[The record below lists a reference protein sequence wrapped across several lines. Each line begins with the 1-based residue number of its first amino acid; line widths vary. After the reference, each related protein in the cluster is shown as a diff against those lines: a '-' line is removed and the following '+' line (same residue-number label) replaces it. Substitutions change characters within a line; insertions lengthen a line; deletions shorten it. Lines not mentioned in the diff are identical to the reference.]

1 MSENVRFE
9 DLYDIE
15 RRPGAG
21 LSLWTKSVE
30 HQLARMHDVNYR
42 LRLAHST
49 EGESASEDGL
59 EWQLQM
65 EVYFL
70 VLSIRRL
77 VLFHDLLARYIS
89 DPRLAEARE
98 TFTKKAPAALRLR
111 NFYEHLDEYLLD
123 GDKKHMKTIQGR
135 AAPILKLRWDS
146 DNVVVSF
153 GDTQVDVSLA
163 AQASIDLGRSSGQV
177 YEAAMA
183 QARDARSDDADL
195 PSTDGTHML
204 EVVLGRSIEIGG
216 RDEGRKVVSGTL
228 LDVRVRE
235 MTPTEAAAHRANERA
250 EAGAIVSG
258 LGTRSIDPNGPASG
272 EVEPIR
278 DAAPQ

>member
-1 MSENVRFE
+1 MSENVLFE

-21 LSLWTKSVE
+21 LNLWTKSVE
-30 HQLARMHDVNYR
+30 HQLARTHDVNYR

-49 EGESASEDGL
+49 EGENAPKDGL

-77 VLFHDLLARYIS
+77 VLFHDLLARHIP
-89 DPRLAEARE
+89 DPRLEEARE
-98 TFTKKAPAALRLR
+98 TFMKKAPAALRLR

-163 AQASIDLGRSSGQV
+163 AEGSIELGRASGQV

-183 QARDARSDDADL
+183 QARDARSGDSDL

-216 RDEGRKVVSGTL
+216 SDEGRAVVSGTL

-235 MTPTEAAAHRANERA
+235 MTPAEAAAHRASERA
-250 EAGAIVSG
+250 EAGASASS
-258 LGTRSIDPNGPASG
+258 LGTRSTDPQDPASG
-272 EVEPIR
+272 EAESIR
-278 DAAPQ
+278 DTAPE